1 LYNIP
6 IERAVHLFSGKI
18 CLWFF
23 RW

>member
-1 LYNIP
+1 MFI
-6 IERAVHLFSGKI
+6 IT